1 MRHLILSDIHS
12 NLGALEAVLADAT
25 AHQYDDV
32 IVLGDLVGY
41 GAEPN
46 DVVER
51 VRGLQPLAV
60 IRGNHDKVCSGL
72 ESADGFNFVA
82 RQSAHWTL
90 DALKPANRVYLAGLP
105 MGPYAVNE
113 QIEICHGAPADEDAY
128 IFGELDVLHALRCTS
143 RPLCLF
149 GHTHVPIA
157 FGYGEQGLDLLFR
170 GHRDEA
176 RVPLDQHAKFLVN
189 PGSVGQPRDGDPR
202 AAYAVFDEAERVLT
216 LYRVAYPVEQTQD
229 KIVKAGLPEALARR
243 LAIGR

>member
-12 NLGALEAVLADAT
+12 NLDALEAVLAAAT
-25 AHQYDDV
+25 AHRYDDA

-46 DVVER
+46 TVVER
-51 VRGLQPLAV
+51 VRGVQPLAV

-72 ESADGFNFVA
+72 ESAENFNLVA

-90 DALKPANRVYLAGLP
+90 NALNLANRAYLAGLP
-105 MGPYAVNE
+105 RGPYAVDD
-113 QIEICHGAPADEDAY
+113 QLEICHGTPADEDAY
-128 IFGELDVLHALRCTS
+128 IFGELDVLHALRCTTH
-143 RPLCLF
+143 PLCLF

-157 FGYGEQGLDLLFR
+157 FGHGEQGLDLLGR
-170 GHRDEA
+170 GHHDEI
-176 RVPLDQHAKFLVN
+176 RVSLDRHTKYLLN

-202 AAYAVFDEAERVLT
+202 AAYGILDDAERLLV
-216 LYRVAYPVEQTQD
+216 LYRVAYPVERAQER
-229 KIVKAGLPEALARR
+229 IIEAGLPVALARR